1 MLKYLHLH
9 FAAII
14 FLLGSAGIQAQENID
29 SIYLLNGKE
38 IEAKVGAIEGKF
50 VLYTPYE
57 QEDSPSLRIAKTE
70 IDRVKMAN
78 GTEVW
83 FNRLP
88 KEAKPEAETA
98 VPEADKERKKKRP
111 VSAQKLQRQR

>member
-1 MLKYLHLH
+1 MLKYLHLYG
-9 FAAII
+9 AALI

-29 SIYLLNGKE
+29 SIYLLDGKE
-38 IEAKVGAIEGKF
+38 IEAKVAAIEGKF

-57 QEDSPSLRIAKTE
+57 QKDSPTLRIAKTE

-83 FNRLP
+83 FNRIP
-88 KEAKPEAETA
+88 KEPRPEEEAA
-98 VPEADKERKKKRP
+98 APEADKERKKKRP